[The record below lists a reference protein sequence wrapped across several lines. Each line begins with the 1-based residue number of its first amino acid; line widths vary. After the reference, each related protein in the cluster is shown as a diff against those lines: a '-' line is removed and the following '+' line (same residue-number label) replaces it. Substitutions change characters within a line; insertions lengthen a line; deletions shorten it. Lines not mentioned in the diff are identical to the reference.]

1 MEIKIKV
8 EGLSKVKGNLKKKIN
23 NLQDLTQFFKN
34 VGAYVVRQTINERFG
49 KEQSP
54 DGSKWQV
61 LSQARIKQ
69 RRKRHKTGNMKI
81 LQDTGNLRQTIE
93 KQISIARDHVI
104 IGSNLKY
111 AAIHQF
117 GGTIHFKKK
126 KGSVT
131 IPARPYLGLNEK
143 DKQHIAK
150 MLQGYI
156 NRHVLG
162 SI

>member
-1 MEIKIKV
+1 MDIKIKV
-8 EGLSKVKGNLKKKIN
+8 EGLSKLKGNLKKKIDK
-23 NLQDLTQFFKN
+23 LQDLTQFFKS
-34 VGAYVVRQTINERFG
+34 VGDYVVRQTQNERFE

-54 DGSKWQV
+54 EGVKWKP
-61 LSQARIKQ
+61 LSQARHKQ
-69 RRKRHKTGNMKI
+69 RLKRHKTGKYKI
-81 LQDTGNLRQTIE
+81 LRDHGELRR
-93 KQISIARDHVI
+93 SIKEQVSVAKDHVI
-104 IGSNLKY
+104 IGSNLQY

-126 KGSVT
+126 KGLVT

-143 DKQHIAK
+143 DKQHII
-150 MLQGYI
+150 MMFQGYI